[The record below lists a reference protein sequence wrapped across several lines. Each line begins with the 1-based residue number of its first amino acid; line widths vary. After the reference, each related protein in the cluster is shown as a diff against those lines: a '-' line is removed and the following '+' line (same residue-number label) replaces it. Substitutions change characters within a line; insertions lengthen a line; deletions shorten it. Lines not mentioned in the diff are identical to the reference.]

1 MKGNSGRPRE
11 IRDPRSR
18 GRLAILLLLTLAAA
32 AGQSPEN
39 LFVPDP
45 NKAWAVVVGVSRYQV
60 LSKEKWLDF
69 ADADAEAMAKFLS
82 SGQGFKFLP
91 DHIMTVTN
99 EKATLAEVKNVLGNW
114 LGRKVKPGDSVFI
127 FLAAHGF
134 VETVEPRDAYVVT
147 YDTSP
152 ENLYGTAY
160 SFEDIESLVS
170 RRLSRAAHVFLVT
183 DACHAGKMVEAK
195 AFHQKLTTLQ
205 RREVFGL
212 LAAEPMEESLEGRLF
227 GGGHGAFT
235 YYLLRGLQ
243 GEADA
248 NRNGMVEFNE
258 ALGYVRD
265 QVAKATGGAQNPK
278 EFSKPSGDLGLSRVT
293 EERAD
298 LGFSAPQGV
307 QYATLVFNGP
317 PNTELLVNGS
327 SRGQVPHTGQ
337 LAVDQ
342 LAPDNYKLMAVTS
355 RGQRVAQE
363 IVISANP
370 TEVEYN
376 GTAMFVKPPKGRGV
390 ADLATAD
397 PDQRRVA
404 LENEG
409 QQVLLAYLQ
418 GEAVPLGADDFD
430 RCARV
435 FAAAAALTTEPGVL
449 PARRAFCAGRAALY
463 RGDLAGAAPLL
474 EEARRLDPRDPLAY
488 NALGVLHLERRNFA
502 EALRQFQAAS
512 ERARRWAY
520 PHFNRALTFI
530 AQNQF
535 ARAEEAYL
543 EAIRLGPRYAYLHYN
558 LGSLYMRINQPDR
571 AEREFRR
578 ALELDLD
585 AAAGHIALGNFYRSR
600 QRDRE
605 AETEYRRAQQAHP
618 NDVPA
623 SVNLARLYRDQG
635 RNSEAVRE
643 LEEALKRVDAPMIR
657 QALEEIRKT
666 RQ

>member
-1 MKGNSGRPRE
+1 MRPC
-11 IRDPRSR
+11 
-18 GRLAILLLLTLAAA
+18 LATLLLLSMAAFA
-32 AGQSPEN
+32 MQAPEN
-39 LFVPDP
+39 LFVPAP
-45 NKAWAVVVGVSRYQV
+45 EKAWAVVVGVSRYQT
-60 LSKEKWLDF
+60 LPKEKWLDF
-69 ADADAEAMAKFLS
+69 ADADAESVAKFLQ
-82 SGQGFKFLP
+82 SGQGLKFLP
-91 DHIMTVTN
+91 DHIITITN
-99 EKATLAEVKNVLGNW
+99 EKATLAEVKNAMGNW
-114 LGRKVKPGDSVFI
+114 LLKKTKPGDSIFI

-134 VETVEPRDAYVVT
+134 VEPLGERDAYVVA

-160 SFEDIESLVS
+160 SFLDIESLVS
-170 RRLSRAAHVFLVT
+170 KRLGRAGHIFLVT
-183 DACHAGKMVEAK
+183 DACHAGKMAEAK
-195 AFHQKLTTLQ
+195 AFHERMTTLQ

-212 LAAEPMEESLEGRLF
+212 LAAEPQEESLEGRLF

-248 NRNGMVEFNE
+248 NKNGMVEFSE

-278 EFSKPSGDLGLSRVT
+278 EFSKPSADLGLSRVT

-307 QYATLVFNGP
+307 QYATLMFNGP
-317 PNTELLVNGS
+317 PNTELLVNGT

-342 LAPDNYKLMAVTS
+342 LAPNTYKLMAVTS

-363 IVISANP
+363 VVISADP

-376 GTAMFVKPPKGRGV
+376 GTAMFVKPPKGRGL

-418 GEAVPLGADDFD
+418 GEAVPLGADDFE

-435 FAAAAALTTEPGVL
+435 FTAAAALTTEPGVL

-463 RGDLAGAAPLL
+463 RGDLAAAAPLL

-488 NALGVLHLERRNFA
+488 NALGVLNLERRNFA

-512 ERARRWAY
+512 QRAIRWAY
-520 PHFNRALTFI
+520 PHFNRALTYT

-543 EAIRLGPRYAYLHYN
+543 EAIRLGPRYAYLHYS
-558 LGSLYMRINQPDR
+558 LGGLYMRINQPDR

-605 AETEYRRAQQAHP
+605 AEMEYRRAQQAHP

-635 RNSEAVRE
+635 RNNEAVRE

-657 QALEEIRKT
+657 QALEELRKV
-666 RQ
+666 RK